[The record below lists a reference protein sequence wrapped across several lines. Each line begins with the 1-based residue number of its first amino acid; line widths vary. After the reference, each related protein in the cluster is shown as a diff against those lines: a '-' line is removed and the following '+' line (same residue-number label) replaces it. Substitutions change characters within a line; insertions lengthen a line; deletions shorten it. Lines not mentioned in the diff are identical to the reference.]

1 LNKLEDIEEPSLTT
15 IHFRDTHTQALVL
28 PKATSLIIKE
38 RKVLGS
44 KRGQSWMNWLKGL
57 SRKWR
62 QIRLGGQG
70 VNKALG
76 LGQEMGP
83 ELVPERVGE
92 MIL

>member
-1 LNKLEDIEEPSLTT
+1 
-15 IHFRDTHTQALVL
+15 
-28 PKATSLIIKE
+28 
-38 RKVLGS
+38 
-44 KRGQSWMNWLKGL
+44 MNWLKGL

-70 VNKALG
+70 VNKVQE